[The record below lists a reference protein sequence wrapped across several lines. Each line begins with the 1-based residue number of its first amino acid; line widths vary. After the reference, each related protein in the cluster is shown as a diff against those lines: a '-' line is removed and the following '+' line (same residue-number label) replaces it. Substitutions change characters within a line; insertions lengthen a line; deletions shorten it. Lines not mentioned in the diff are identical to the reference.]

1 MKLLTKLTF
10 LGATALL
17 LSACGT
23 DEPKEGDIVVG
34 GSVITEEESEELKA
48 RNEGK
53 RKQVRERAQEGA
65 DAVDKQKKEKAEQ
78 DKDEYLVEG
87 DFENEIT
94 VDEKA
99 IIMTM
104 AKEWENNYQFTTK
117 LNPDTKTFY
126 ILPDERTELEVLA
139 KAHSGDQAAIDEWN
153 EFSKMF
159 KQLGFG
165 FTTFTRE
172 HRIVF
177 VDPENI
183 YEELIVYE
191 NGNISYNTL
200 D

>member
-23 DEPKEGDIVVG
+23 DEPKEGDIVIG
-34 GSVITEEESEELKA
+34 GSVITAEEAEYRQA
-48 RNEGK
+48 RIASKNEHVRK
-53 RKQVRERAQEGA
+53 RVQRGA
-65 DAVDKQKKEKAEQ
+65 DVIDKERKEREEQ
-78 DKDEYLVEG
+78 YLVEG

-94 VDEKA
+94 VDEKVA
-99 IIMTM
+99 ILTM
-104 AKEWENNYQFTTK
+104 AKDWENTYQFTTK

-159 KQLGFG
+159 KQLGYG
-165 FTTFTRE
+165 FTTFTSE